1 MKRIAPLVLAFA
13 FLAGCADHL
22 PDQDLRILSTPP
34 AFKMPPDDL
43 WKEFQRDPKG
53 APKRY
58 FGKAVDIS
66 GKVVAVQPGADKV
79 PVVFFSNPADH
90 GLRARLLDERA
101 ADIIKDAAPGTR
113 LTLRCFVEGLTP
125 EQDVLLKSCIK
136 P

>member
-1 MKRIAPLVLAFA
+1 MKRLAPVVVAVAL
-13 FLAGCADHL
+13 LAGCADHL

-53 APKRY
+53 AQKKY

-79 PVVFFSNPADH
+79 PIVLFSNPADH

-101 ADIIKDAAPGTR
+101 ADIKDAAPGAR

-125 EQDVLLKSCIK
+125 EQDVLLKSCIR